1 MIKTPQY
8 IYMDS
13 IYIYALMSIYSLHST
28 KTAKILRKMIN
39 WHFNWLKHVIFAHR
53 LRSRQRPISS
63 RDCSSSSSPVQLPQ
77 TSAAR
82 LMQLVWKSKRSQVQ
96 ILIIRYESNY
106 KGNSHLTIGR
116 SWKFQCWTEPSPLA
130 IVCPFETL
138 GYSNKAW
145 AFCAEFVAICASRG
159 GWSGATATSR
169 RSLIQDNSSRKNIKK
184 NELNY

>member
-1 MIKTPQY
+1 MY
-8 IYMDS
+8 IVYMF
-13 IYIYALMSIYSLHST
+13 IYIYIYICIYVDILHST
-28 KTAKILRKMIN
+28 VLRKFWGKWS
-39 WHFNWLKHVIFAHR
+39 WHFNWLKHVIFAIHR
-53 LRSRQRPISS
+53 LRSRQRPISGP
-63 RDCSSSSSPVQLPQ
+63 DCSSSSSPVQLPQ

-169 RSLIQDNSSRKNIKK
+169 RSLIQVERT
-184 NELNY
+184 